1 LGRDLNI
8 AVLVKLAIDTSYI
21 RLDPSNRV
29 LFDEIPLRVSDIDR
43 NAVEEAV
50 KMKQQ
55 GVAQKISS
63 FSLLTWGATSKR
75 VSETQNLLREIL
87 AMGVD
92 EAYLMADPGFN
103 IYSQLYTARILARMI
118 KRGGDYSLILAG
130 EASIDGYSSQVP
142 CRVAEELGYPCV
154 SYAKRIEVKDGS
166 VVVERELEEYS
177 EVVRA
182 KLPAVITVTRE
193 INVPRLPTLLQIR
206 AAMRKPIHMVTLA
219 ELGLGE
225 MKRIHERVVEGIR
238 IQRKNIIIEGRN
250 VDEKVEKFLEAMAR
264 EGILLIKG

>member
-1 LGRDLNI
+1 MNI
-8 AVLVKLAIDTSYI
+8 AVLVKLAVDTSYI

-55 GVAQKISS
+55 GIAQKVSS
-63 FSLLTWGATSKR
+63 FSLLTWGASGKR
-75 VSETQNLLREIL
+75 VPEAQNLLREIL

-92 EAYLMADPGFN
+92 EAYLLADPGFN
-103 IYSQLYTARILARMI
+103 VYSQLYTARILARMI
-118 KRGGDYSLILAG
+118 RRAGDYSLILAG

-142 CRVAEELGYPCV
+142 CRVAEELGYPCI
-154 SYAKRIEVKDGS
+154 SYARRIEVKEGS

-206 AAMRKPIHMVTLA
+206 AAMRKPIHMVALA

-225 MKRIHERVVEGIR
+225 MRRIHERVVEGIR
-238 IQRKNIIIEGRN
+238 IQRKNIMIEGKS
-250 VDEKVEKFLEAMAR
+250 VEEKVEKFLEAMAR
-264 EGILLIKG
+264 EGILLARG